1 LAPKW
6 IGPATIIEINES
18 VAKLKLLNNRTKTL
32 NVKRLKLFVPKED
45 SQDDQDTQ
53 DEENDAEDSDSNQES
68 TKINLEA
75 FQNNRPRTRA
85 WAKLINNDAASTL
98 IEEEIKYK
106 LNNISY
112 KLYHLKFAFKQL
124 TSQEQQLW
132 KSFPL
137 CDIYEWLT
145 GDPYTPP
152 DYNEYI
158 RFRSTPQ
165 PGQPHAQPQ
174 APQPNQAQP
183 PPVENQQNP
192 GPAATPP
199 PKKRGRPPGSKN
211 KPKDPLTRFAHY
223 ASKRL
228 TRNTSNNSLNKE

>member
-1 LAPKW
+1 M
-6 IGPATIIEINES
+6 
-18 VAKLKLLNNRTKTL
+18 
-32 NVKRLKLFVPKED
+32 
-45 SQDDQDTQ
+45 
-53 DEENDAEDSDSNQES
+53 
-68 TKINLEA
+68 
-75 FQNNRPRTRA
+75 
-85 WAKLINNDAASTL
+85 L
-98 IEEEIKYK
+98 IEEEIKYN
-106 LNNISY
+106 LNNIAY

-158 RFRSTPQ
+158 RFRSTIQ
-165 PGQPHAQPQ
+165 PGQPQVQPQ

-183 PPVENQQNP
+183 LPAVDQPNP

-199 PKKRGRPPGSKN
+199 PKKQGRPPRSKN

-228 TRNTSNNSLNKE
+228 TRNTSKNSLDKE

>member
-18 VAKLKLLNNRTKTL
+18 VAKIKLQNNRTKTL
-32 NVKRLKLFVPKED
+32 NVKRLKIFVPKED
-45 SQDDQDTQ
+45 LQDDQDEQ
-53 DEENDAEDSDSNQES
+53 DEQNDAEDSTSNPDNE
-68 TKINLEA
+68 KINLEA

-85 WAKLINNDAASTL
+85 WAKLINNDAASLL

-106 LNNISY
+106 LNSIAY
-112 KLYHLKFAFKQL
+112 KIYHLKFAFKQL

-158 RFRSTPQ
+158 RFRRTTHQDQPQ
-165 PGQPHAQPQ
+165 VQPQ
-174 APQPNQAQP
+174 APQPQP
-183 PPVENQQNP
+183 AAHQHNP
-192 GPAATPP
+192 GPALTPT

-228 TRNTSNNSLNKE
+228 TRNTSKNTINTE